1 MYYNWKININII
13 LKEFKDKLIVKV
25 NVYKFNDKLV
35 NFGMLIIILL
45 GI

>member
-35 NFGMLIIILL
+35 NFGMLIIIWL